1 LLHLFQSIDESSS
14 GTCFAAF
21 RKNGFA
27 CYPLLSIAFI
37 FMMSFIFLRI
47 FGRRYPVLSGQMPSY
62 HIVRRQGIS
71 YSGHPGSVM

>member
-27 CYPLLSIAFI
+27 CYPLLSAAFI
-37 FMMSFIFLRI
+37 FMMSLIL
-47 FGRRYPVLSGQMPSY
+47 L
-62 HIVRRQGIS
+62 
-71 YSGHPGSVM
+71 